1 MVVAEENKSHHC
13 VKYKCVRNWVVIFF
27 ICSLNTIL
35 KKIIIFLKQFDLSV
49 GTKDACTSA
58 RVASAN
64 IHK

>member
-1 MVVAEENKSHHC
+1 M
-13 VKYKCVRNWVVIFF
+13 KYKCVRNWVVIFF
-27 ICSLNTIL
+27 ICSLNTI
-35 KKIIIFLKQFDLSV
+35 KKKNIHYLLKQFDLSV